1 MPPSIMHRIDPA
13 KNMRR
18 RYELSLQPTLFGPI
32 AVIRH
37 WGRIGGG
44 GQTKED
50 WLPSEAEAV
59 AKAAQILGE
68 KRRRG
73 YVELTR
79 PAVSQAAG

>member
-1 MPPSIMHRIDPA
+1 MPPSILHRIDPA

-18 RYELSLQPTLFGPI
+18 RYEISLQPTLFGPV

-50 WLPSEAEAV
+50 WLASDAEAT
-59 AKAAQILGE
+59 AMAARILGE

-73 YVELTR
+73 YAEPT
-79 PAVSQAAG
+79 G

>member
-1 MPPSIMHRIDPA
+1 MSPSIMHRIDPA

-18 RYELSLQPTLFGPI
+18 RYELSVQPTLFGPV

-50 WLPSEAEAV
+50 WLPSEAEAT
-59 AKAAQILGE
+59 ARAAQILSE

-73 YVELTR
+73 YVELTH
-79 PAVSQAAG
+79 PAAPQALG